1 MSASRLTPYPRLMN
15 PGASR
20 DVHVRSS
27 PQTEGLLD
35 AILAVSAG
43 LDLSEVLTRIVR
55 SACTLVGAR
64 YGALGVLAPDRDH
77 LMEFITHGLGDGE
90 RRLIGE
96 PPRGHGVL
104 GLLIRD
110 PRPRRIADITAHPDS
125 YGFPANH
132 PPMSSFLG
140 APIRVRDEVFGNLYL
155 AVKEGAEEFSDE
167 DQELVVALAAAAGVA
182 IENARLYERS
192 QVQGRWAQAV
202 ADVTQ
207 ALLEGETEESA
218 LRVMAQQVCQV
229 SGARACAVTLE
240 REGLPPV
247 VEVVY
252 RRDGGVAEI
261 PHGQN
266 DFGELAGAHWE
277 SVRDVHQPL
286 LLIPGEQKA
295 AVAEIVDDV
304 VAITG
309 VESSGPTA
317 LVPIVAGPTL
327 VGALLVCWE
336 SADEDVASGVLGPL
350 HEFAQHVGLA
360 LVAASAQQDRAVVAL
375 LEDRERIARDMHDH
389 VIQRLFATGLSLEVS
404 GRLAQHPVVRA
415 RLEEAVGELDLAIK
429 DIRQAIYQLTPL
441 QAPTG
446 LRGRL
451 GELVR
456 GYSDVLGFSA
466 RLELFGEAVGVTA
479 EQEQDISAV
488 VREGLANV
496 ARHAQASS
504 ATVRVSMGPRLEVV
518 IVDDGVGTLATGR
531 RSGLANL
538 AERAAA
544 RSGRCEVAAV
554 HPHGTRV
561 TWDVP
566 AVGAAAPA
574 GHAGWQAGPW
584 SRD

>member
-1 MSASRLTPYPRLMN
+1 ME
-15 PGASR
+15 PGAPR
-20 DVHVRSS
+20 VVHVPSS

-64 YGALGVLAPDRDH
+64 YGALGVLAPDGDH
-77 LMEFITHGLGDGE
+77 LMEFITHGMSYEQRQRIGD
-90 RRLIGE
+90 

-110 PRPRRIADITAHPDS
+110 PRPRRIADITAHADS
-125 YGFPANH
+125 YGFPPNH

-140 APIRVRDEVFGNLYL
+140 APVRVRDEVFGNLYL
-155 AVKEGAEEFSDE
+155 SVKEGAEEFSDE

-192 QVQGRWAQAV
+192 QVQRRWAQAV

-207 ALLEGETEESA
+207 ALLEGETQVAA
-218 LRVMAQQVCQV
+218 LGVMAEQVCRV
-229 SGARACAVTLE
+229 SGATTCAVALE

-247 VEVVY
+247 VDVVH
-252 RRDGGVAEI
+252 RRDDGAAPVPQGQDSFGV
-261 PHGQN
+261 
-266 DFGELAGAHWE
+266 LAGAHWDG
-277 SVRDVHQPL
+277 VRGVRQPL
-286 LLIPGEQKA
+286 LLIPGEQLA

-304 VAITG
+304 VSITG

-317 LVPIVAGPTL
+317 LVPILAGATP

-336 SADEDVASGVLGPL
+336 SADQDVASGVLGPL
-350 HEFAQHVGLA
+350 HEFAQHIGLA

-389 VIQRLFATGLSLEVS
+389 VIQRLFATGLSLQAV
-404 GRLAQHPVVRA
+404 GRITQHPVVQP
-415 RLEEAVGELDLAIK
+415 RLEEAVEELDLAIK

-441 QAPTG
+441 PAPTG

-451 GELVR
+451 DELVSS
-456 GYSDVLGFSA
+456 YSDVLGFAA
-466 RLELFGEAVGVTA
+466 RLELFGEAAGITA
-479 EQEQDISAV
+479 EQEHDVAAV

-518 IVDDGVGTLATGR
+518 IVDDGIGTPVTGR

-538 AERAAA
+538 AERAHA
-544 RSGRCEVAAV
+544 RGGQCDVTDVR
-554 HPHGTRV
+554 PHGTRL
-561 TWDVP
+561 TWSVST
-566 AVGAAAPA
+566 GGGAAPA
-574 GHAGWQAGPW
+574 GREERQAGPW
-584 SRD
+584 SRG